1 MVFYNITFQFFF
13 LIIFYMDLCTP
24 AFLYFVVS
32 ILSIL
37 GSIFMGG
44 SPMTIVLSF
53 VFVILFSYFLNWL
66 CTKGYNM
73 VSWLLVLLPLLLSL
87 LILMTM
93 VSAYSN
99 KNSTSTSPSS

>member
-1 MVFYNITFQFFF
+1 YYTTFF
-13 LIIFYMDLCTP
+13 LGLIYMDLCTP

-32 ILSIL
+32 VLAVL

-44 SPMTIVLSF
+44 SPMTIVLMF

-73 VSWLLVLLPLLLSL
+73 VAWLLVLLPLLISL
-87 LILMTM
+87 FILMTM
-93 VSAYSN
+93 VSVYTNEGS
-99 KNSTSTSPSS
+99 SPSPST